1 MHYFFKQIESVIL
14 MLMERMGLAEDKEN
28 DSTVSMNQTR
38 DNKMD
43 CQDTL
48 QDKDHSKGSKPK
60 KRK

>member
-1 MHYFFKQIESVIL
+1 
-14 MLMERMGLAEDKEN
+14 MERMGLAEDKEN
-28 DSTVSMNQTR
+28 DSTVSTNQTV

-48 QDKDHSKGSKPK
+48 QDKEHKGSKPSKK

>member
-1 MHYFFKQIESVIL
+1 

-28 DSTVSMNQTR
+28 DSTVSANQTV

-48 QDKDHSKGSKPK
+48 QDKDHSKGSRPSKK